1 VTLACIPIIM
11 VGAAKDNEMGE
22 DMVKGSMTGANIV
35 KNDDAILL
43 SESSINWMTTQSLNG
58 EQMLINR

>member
-1 VTLACIPIIM
+1 ML
-11 VGAAKDNEMGE
+11 GALNDNEQGE
-22 DMVKGSMTGANIV
+22 EMVKGSITAATIV

-58 EQMLINR
+58 EQMLIDR